1 MSVRNQENIMRV
13 YHLQSPGP
21 HGGRQWDRYIEI
33 IRKFHTDVGNI
44 INSFSWEDY
53 GYDPQ
58 TQDALRKGHRK
69 LIPEAV
75 ILLHYDSTSQTW
87 YYASQM
93 NLYGM
98 RVYERNNIAVL
109 VAKNDDKY
117 FNGR

>member
-1 MSVRNQENIMRV
+1 M
-13 YHLQSPGP
+13 G
-21 HGGRQWDRYIEI
+21 
-33 IRKFHTDVGNI
+33 I

-58 TQDALRKGHRK
+58 TQNALRKGHRK
-69 LIPEAV
+69 LLPEAV

-109 VAKNDDKY
+109 VAKDDDKY
-117 FNGR
+117 FNGRTYKTLYAQLTNSNNRPNTQMCAGFYVD